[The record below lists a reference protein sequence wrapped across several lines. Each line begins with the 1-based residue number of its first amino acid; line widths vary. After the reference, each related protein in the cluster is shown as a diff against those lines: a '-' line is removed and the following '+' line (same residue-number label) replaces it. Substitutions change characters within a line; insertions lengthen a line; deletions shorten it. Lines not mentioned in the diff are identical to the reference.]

1 MIHSASGGLGQ
12 ASIQICQHIGAE
24 IFATVGNEEKKKYL
38 IDNFGIPEDHIFG
51 SRTTDFASK
60 LMSATDSAGVDVIIN
75 TLTEDLLDESWR
87 CIATGGT
94 MVELGKKDMIDRNF
108 LSMEPFGRN
117 ASYRAFDLS
126 HKSVTDQ
133 LIGRYVQL

>member
-12 ASIQICQHIGAE
+12 ASIQICQYIGAE
-24 IFATVGNEEKKKYL
+24 VFATVGNDEKKKLLMEKY
-38 IDNFGIPEDHIFG
+38 GIPESNIFN
-51 SRTTDFASK
+51 SRTTGFGNK
-60 LMSATDSAGVDVIIN
+60 LMQATKGAGVDVIIN

-94 MVELGKKDMIDRNF
+94 MVELGKKDLLDRNF
-108 LSMEPFGRN
+108 LSMEPFQRN

-126 HKSVTDQ
+126 HICVTDQ
-133 LIGRYVQL
+133 LIDR